1 MLEGITM
8 TTEMADQLMDPN
20 TLESVVR
27 HRWLLVWE
35 ASIDGEQVKL
45 TKDQYQGPYIPTY

>member
-1 MLEGITM
+1 M